1 MVARCVTVHTGRMEW
16 LWVVLL
22 FVILLG
28 PPIVLLV
35 RRSRGEKLTQ
45 APDELTEAYR
55 VQLDE
60 VLQRKP

>member
-1 MVARCVTVHTGRMEW
+1 MEW